1 MQKLLVAWLQPQV
14 PLDNP
19 AAPEWHLTKLT
30 TQMTNAGTG
39 TSKQVPW
46 TQIVDLKTV
55 VHGCTA
61 KMRPKYS
68 FPTLEQADFFRTAI
82 ELIEQ
87 GKSMDQ
93 NVGPQPEDADDDT
106 ADLDDDDMD
115 EDIEELVLD
124 A

>member
-1 MQKLLVAWLQPQV
+1 
-14 PLDNP
+14 
-19 AAPEWHLTKLT
+19 
-30 TQMTNAGTG
+30 
-39 TSKQVPW
+39 
-46 TQIVDLKTV
+46 
-55 VHGCTA
+55 
-61 KMRPKYS
+61 MRPKYS